1 MTDLDVWIMAAGAAM
16 IVYGIITSRGHWLV
30 RGLVILFGAVML
42 FIGMILHSDKEDHH
56 RCR

>member
-16 IVYGIITSRGHWLV
+16 IVWGIITGRHWLFRV
-30 RGLVILFGAVML
+30 LIILFGLVVL
-42 FIGMILHSDKEDHH
+42 FIGMIFYSDKDHH